1 MANTQ
6 ITVMNEMIIE
16 YREIIKKKS
25 GYVIST
31 TEVIPFTS
39 VVDFTLLT
47 PANKIKKEI
56 TNEYKPVLTNV
67 FSKIHPSI

>member
-1 MANTQ
+1 
-6 ITVMNEMIIE
+6 MNEMVIE

-31 TEVIPFTS
+31 TEVTPFTS
-39 VVDFTLLT
+39 VVDFILLT

-56 TNEYKPVLTNV
+56 TNEYKPVLTNI
-67 FSKIHPSI
+67 FSKMNPSV